1 MNNADILRNPIRD
14 TNRIGPGEQLNRQQ
28 NGNIMRACIRRGSKQ
43 IGAVAFEIKGCG
55 QRLLVDF
62 GLPLDAE
69 VNNTQHLLKII
80 MQVIPKSDQARQ
92 IAQHLSGI
100 G

>member
-1 MNNADILRNPIRD
+1 MNNAEILRHPIRD
-14 TNRIGPGEQLNRQQ
+14 TSRLGPGEQLDRQQ
-28 NGNIMRACIRRGSKQ
+28 NGNMMGACIRRGSKQ
-43 IGAVAFEIKGCG
+43 IGAVAFEIEDCG

-62 GLPLDAE
+62 DLPLDAE